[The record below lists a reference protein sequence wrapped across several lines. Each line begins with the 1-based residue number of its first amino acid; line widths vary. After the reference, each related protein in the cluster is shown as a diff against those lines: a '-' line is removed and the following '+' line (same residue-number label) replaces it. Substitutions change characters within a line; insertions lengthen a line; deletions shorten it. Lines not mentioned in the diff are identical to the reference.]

1 MENLRKLRKAKG
13 LKQKELAQLVGLSE
27 SAISQL
33 ESGKRFP
40 SYETI
45 LKIAEAL
52 DCESADL
59 LSTRENRPTITT
71 NVVTFPVIGEVA
83 AHYGH
88 FGDQNY
94 TNGEVEIPESWLKG
108 RDRKEFFVLRVS
120 GDSMYPDFQDGDIV
134 LVHSQPVLD
143 RNGQVAVVRYNSE
156 EATLK
161 RVDHGAGSVKLCPIN
176 PQYPPLTI
184 RGNDLHSAEFAILG
198 IPKMIIRSVE

>member
-1 MENLRKLRKAKG
+1 MKNLKQLRKAKG
-13 LKQKELAQLVGLSE
+13 FTQKRLGELVGVSE
-27 SAISQL
+27 SAINQY
-33 ESGKRFP
+33 ENGKRLP
-40 SYETI
+40 SFEVA
-45 LKIAEAL
+45 LKIAEEL
-52 DCESADL
+52 DCEFTDL
-59 LSTRENRPTITT
+59 VSLRENRPTIAT

-88 FGDQNY
+88 YGDQNY

>member
-1 MENLRKLRKAKG
+1 MENLKKIRKARG
-13 LKQKELAQLVGLSE
+13 LTQKELAKLSDLSE
-27 SAISQL
+27 AQISL
-33 ESGKRFP
+33 IESGKRFP
-40 SYETI
+40 SYEAL
-45 LKIAEAL
+45 LKLAEAL

-59 LSTRENRPTITT
+59 LSTRNTPTITT

-120 GDSMYPDFQDGDIV
+120 GDSMYPDYQDGDIV

>member
-1 MENLRKLRKAKG
+1 MENLKKIRKAKG
-13 LKQKELAQLVGLSE
+13 LTQKELAKLSDLSE
-27 SAISQL
+27 AQISL
-33 ESGKRFP
+33 IESGKRFP
-40 SYETI
+40 SYEAL
-45 LKIAEAL
+45 LKLAEAL

-59 LSTRENRPTITT
+59 LSTRQNIPSITPKF
-71 NVVTFPVIGEVA
+71 VSFPVIGEVA
-83 AHYGH
+83 AHYGG
-88 FGDQNY
+88 FGDEDW
-94 TNGEVEIPESWLKG
+94 TNGEAEIPESWLKG
-108 RDRKEFFVLRVS
+108 RDRSEFFVLRVS

-184 RGNDLHSAEFAILG
+184 RGNDLHSAEFSILG